1 MFVLELENSGT
12 KEASLIMLDGLG
24 GTKLKMSA
32 AESSW
37 QTSTSEGCSTS
48 LEKIESS
55 EPMEASLMG
64 VNEPER

>member
-1 MFVLELENSGT
+1 
-12 KEASLIMLDGLG
+12 MLDGLG